1 MAISLYIASLLGA
14 AGLIL
19 LMPKK
24 GERSLPLTLLGTLFV
39 AAMPGLVWIFGALEA
54 SSTTGD
60 STQNTSFLQ
69 NLSSGIGL
77 PGMVSYYV
85 FSTISILSAVRVI
98 THHRPVYAALWFVM
112 VVLASAGLF
121 LTLAA
126 EFLAFAVILIY
137 AGAILVTYMF
147 VIMLATQARSAS
159 MTDADLPT
167 YERQAREPIAAVTAG
182 FLMLAV
188 VLTVAFNPN
197 HAANPSAKGMSDK
210 TLAQTVLSDQVK
222 SDEAAAILADAEEN
236 QPLATI
242 SNADRIGVDLFRNNP
257 LGLELAGVI
266 LLVALVGAVVIAY
279 TKVDTE
285 DDAIAAEREDEK
297 ALATAAPG
305 SIPSSLT
312 S

>member
-1 MAISLYIASLLGA
+1 MAIPLYIASLLGA

-19 LMPKK
+19 LMPQK

-39 AAMPGLVWIFGALEA
+39 AAMPGLVWVVGALEA
-54 SSTTGD
+54 SSITEPSGQ
-60 STQNTSFLQ
+60 SVSFIQ
-69 NLSSGIGL
+69 NLSSSIGL

-85 FSTISILSAVRVI
+85 FSAISILSAVRVI
-98 THHRPVYAALWFVM
+98 THRRPVYAALWFVM

-147 VIMLATQARSAS
+147 VIMLATQAKSAS
-159 MTDADLPT
+159 VTDADLPA

-188 VLTVAFNPN
+188 VLTVAFNTNHSPN
-197 HAANPSAKGMSDK
+197 PEAKALTDQEM
-210 TLAQTVLSDQVK
+210 VLGVLNDQ
-222 SDEAAAILADAEEN
+222 
-236 QPLATI
+236 I
-242 SNADRIGVDLFRNNP
+242 SNEATLSRPVGAVSNTERVGVDLFRNNP

-266 LLVALVGAVVIAY
+266 LLVALVGAVVIAK

-285 DDAIAAEREDEK
+285 DEAIAAEREYEK
-297 ALATAAPG
+297 TLAAPAPG
-305 SIPSSLT
+305 S
-312 S
+312 